1 MFHKVYPRNIPDIS
15 LFPQITGELVV
26 RYRKVT
32 GKTPEATLVFDKGNV
47 TDDVME
53 DLVVGDA
60 HFVAALSANK
70 CADFLAAP
78 YEEFQ
83 PIDGMPGAQAF
94 DTTTIIWGK
103 SCRIVVLYTES
114 FFTQQLQGVTQN
126 LVKCQKKLLD
136 LAKSL
141 SRWRQGKSRG
151 KKPTVRSVGM
161 RVNAILSAQFM
172 KKLIQTDVKEDKTS
186 DIPLFSYSVDHTAL
200 QHLSQERLGRTV
212 LVSDHTQWSAR
223 QIVEAY
229 RSLSVVEDAFK
240 NMKNTD
246 FLRWQPSHHWTDQ
259 KLRVHALYCVLAL
272 LIASLARKVA
282 LQAGINL
289 TLPALLKELS
299 AIREV
304 AVIYPPGT
312 LAHPKDH
319 LTLSR
324 MSARQKKLAQGLE
337 IGETLGQIG

>member
-1 MFHKVYPRNIPDIS
+1 MTS
-15 LFPQITGELVV
+15 W
-26 RYRKVT
+26 
-32 GKTPEATLVFDKGNV
+32 KT
-47 TDDVME
+47 
-53 DLVVGDA
+53 
-60 HFVAALSANK
+60 
-70 CADFLAAP
+70 
-78 YEEFQ
+78 
-83 PIDGMPGAQAF
+83 PIDGMPGTQAF
-94 DTTTIIWGK
+94 DTTTIMWGK
-103 SCRIVVLYTES
+103 SCRVVVLYTES

-141 SRWRQGKSRG
+141 ERWHQGKSRG
-151 KKPTVRSVGM
+151 KRPTVRSVRM
-161 RVNAILSAQFM
+161 RVGAILSAQFM
-172 KKLIQTDVKEDKTS
+172 KSLIQTDVKKDKTS
-186 DIPLFSYSVDHTAL
+186 GIPRMSYSVDHTAL
-200 QHLSQERLGRTV
+200 QRLTQERLGRTV

-223 QIVEAY
+223 QIVETY

-246 FLRWQPSHHWTDQ
+246 FLRWQPAHHWTNQ

-282 LQAGINL
+282 FEVGVNL

-312 LAHPKDH
+312 LARQKDH
-319 LTLSR
+319 ITLSR
-324 MSARQKKLAQGLE
+324 MSARQKKLAQALE
-337 IGETLGQIG
+337 IGETLG